1 MLQDLVQRQA
11 AQLCGQ
17 YKISN
22 SIGNMWG
29 KIMQIYGVVV
39 SVATFFIYL
48 ISVKCKSFRL
58 QDPVIRWAAELGGQ
72 VDSFIDCMWSIN
84 VQVFASGFLA
94 VLVAL

>member
-29 KIMQIYGVVV
+29 KLFCVVV
-39 SVATFFIYL
+39 SVSTFFIYL